1 MMVKRKKM
9 PSTPFHV
16 ASVGD
21 LVVDLVF
28 TIPSLPIMPEQIQM
42 AQGPHTEPG
51 GAGNFLITGAR
62 LGLTMHA
69 LGSLGDDIYGHEVAQ
84 ILAQEGVDTS
94 GIAHAAGSTSTLVLV
109 FVDEA
114 GQHAFWEGD
123 APDYFYILISGRIKV
138 LKHSSQ
144 GKEVIIEAMFMG
156 EPGHAFTNMPGHF
169 GGRIEDLLT
178 MPLKNNFE
186 RAVFVA
192 ALNAILRKA
201 GIAAGTAHCKDEDPV
216 KCVDYLQDFIDK
228 STAKPPRIFQI
239 GYQPRMAEFL
249 AERYDLRLTDMDPDN
264 IGKEVN
270 GVKIEPPENLWDN
283 MEWCD
288 VVFATGSTFV
298 NDTAEDILSSGK
310 PSLFYGVSCAGV
322 AALLQLP
329 RFCPLGR

>member
-94 GIAHAAGSTSTLVLV
+94 GIVHAAGSTSTLVLV

-114 GQHAFWEGD
+114 GQHAFIGCYGEGPVLSFPDTWQTQIASAD
-123 APDYFYILISGRIKV
+123 AFFTNAYSLCEPQLQAALPQAIETAHQAGIPIFLDVGPDISPVSDEMRHTVYKQSTVILGTEEEILTATGAQDMDAAASTLLQHETQIVVIKRGAQGCKVYAEQQVLTLDAFSVPLRDSTAAGDTFDAAFIYAYLHNYSLHDIATFANAVAAAKVQKVGSGRQV
-138 LKHSSQ
+138 PTAQ
-144 GKEVIIEAMFMG
+144 EV
-156 EPGHAFTNMPGHF
+156 
-169 GGRIEDLLT
+169 
-178 MPLKNNFE
+178 
-186 RAVFVA
+186 
-192 ALNAILRKA
+192 
-201 GIAAGTAHCKDEDPV
+201 
-216 KCVDYLQDFIDK
+216 
-228 STAKPPRIFQI
+228 
-239 GYQPRMAEFL
+239 
-249 AERYDLRLTDMDPDN
+249 
-264 IGKEVN
+264 
-270 GVKIEPPENLWDN
+270 
-283 MEWCD
+283 
-288 VVFATGSTFV
+288 AT
-298 NDTAEDILSSGK
+298 
-310 PSLFYGVSCAGV
+310 
-322 AALLQLP
+322 LLQTHGVNLP
-329 RFCPLGR
+329 FTTNDSN